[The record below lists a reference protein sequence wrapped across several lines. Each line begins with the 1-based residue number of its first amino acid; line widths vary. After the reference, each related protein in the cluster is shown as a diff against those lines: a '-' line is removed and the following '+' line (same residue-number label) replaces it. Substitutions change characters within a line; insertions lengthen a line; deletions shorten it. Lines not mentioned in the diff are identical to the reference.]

1 MHKFQK
7 CKKRYEHSDGRS
19 ASNSNKS
26 TAPIVKALQ
35 DSSEATS
42 EKIREFT
49 TKYEGMLQ
57 IMEEKLQISESKVRQ
72 LEEEKEAL
80 TIHLKLVLDELKNP
94 IKIPKEEVVVV
105 LEKPTPTPVKEKS
118 RGSLTP
124 DMIWEDEGFQ
134 SDEES
139 DEGMDEEAAEM
150 QAEMEALIS
159 DLGMFKKKVA
169 ADHEMF
175 GIPIESS

>member
-1 MHKFQK
+1 MQETI
-7 CKKRYEHSDGRS
+7 RTLRWTLSQQQQQQ
-19 ASNSNKS
+19 AN
-26 TAPIVKALQ
+26 APVVKALQ
-35 DSSEATS
+35 ESTEATS

-80 TIHLKLVLDELKNP
+80 NIHLRLVVEELKNP
-94 IKIPKEEVVVV
+94 IKIPKEEEVVV
-105 LEKPTPTPVKEKS
+105 PIPTPVKEKS

-139 DEGMDEEAAEM
+139 DHGMDEEAAEM

-169 ADHEMF
+169 ADHETF
-175 GIPIESS
+175 GIPVAVN